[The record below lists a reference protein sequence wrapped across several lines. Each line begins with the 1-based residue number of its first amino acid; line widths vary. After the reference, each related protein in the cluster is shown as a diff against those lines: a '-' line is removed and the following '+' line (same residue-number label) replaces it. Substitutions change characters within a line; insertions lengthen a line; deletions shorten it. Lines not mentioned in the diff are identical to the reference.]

1 MSYTELISTMTISS
15 DVPTNVNEN
24 FRTAHF
30 LNDAAK
36 TASFTVWEDDTA
48 GVPFDVYLC
57 ASAGGNVTVTLPDCT
72 DVNGDAY
79 IGRVV
84 TIFKVDAAN
93 DVIIDA
99 NDAESQTINGAA
111 DITMSSQYNYRT
123 IFSNGVEWFVISSS

>member
-15 DVPTNVNEN
+15 DLPTNVNEN
-24 FRTAHF
+24 FRKAHF

-36 TASFTVWEDDTA
+36 TADFTVWTDDTA
-48 GVPFDVYLC
+48 GVPVDIYLC

-72 DVNGDAY
+72 IAGDANV
-79 IGRVV
+79 GRVV

-99 NDAESQTINGAA
+99 HSAQEINGATTV
-111 DITMSSQYNYRT
+111 TMSSQYNYRT
-123 IFSNGVEWFVISSS
+123 IFSNGTEWFVISSS

>member
-1 MSYTELISTMTISS
+1 MSYTELISTMTLSS

-72 DVNGDAY
+72 IAGDANA
-79 IGRVV
+79 GRVV

-99 NDAESQTINGAA
+99 DGSETINGATTV
-111 DITMSSQYNYRT
+111 TMSSQYNYRT
-123 IFSNGVEWFVISSS
+123 IFSNGTEWFVISSS

>member
-1 MSYTELISTMTISS
+1 MSYTELVSTMTISS
-15 DVPTNVNEN
+15 DLPSTVNEN

-30 LNDAAK
+30 LNRAAK

-93 DVIIDA
+93 DVIIDG
-99 NDAESQTINGAA
+99 DGSQPINGATTV
-111 DITMSSQYNYRT
+111 TMSSQYNYRT
-123 IFSNGVEWFVISSS
+123 IFSNGTEWFVISSS

>member
-57 ASAGGNVTVTLPDCT
+57 ASAGGNVTVTLPDCRS
-72 DVNGDAY
+72 GDALA
-79 IGRVV
+79 GRVV

-93 DVIIDA
+93 DVIIDG
-99 NDAESQTINGAA
+99 DGSQTINGATTV
-111 DITMSSQYNYRT
+111 TMSSQYNYRT

>member
-30 LNDAAK
+30 LNSAAK
-36 TASFTVWEDDTA
+36 TAVA
-48 GVPFDVYLC
+48 
-57 ASAGGNVTVTLPDCT
+57 A
-72 DVNGDAY
+72 
-79 IGRVV
+79 GRVV

-99 NDAESQTINGAA
+99 DGSETINGATTV
-111 DITMSSQYNYRT
+111 TMSSQYNYRT
-123 IFSNGVEWFVISSS
+123 IFSNGTEWFVISSS

>member
-57 ASAGGNVTVTLPDCT
+57 ASAGG
-72 DVNGDAY
+72 
-79 IGRVV
+79 
-84 TIFKVDAAN
+84 
-93 DVIIDA
+93 
-99 NDAESQTINGAA
+99 
-111 DITMSSQYNYRT
+111 MSPSLFLIAPMST
-123 IFSNGVEWFVISSS
+123 AMLTSEGL

>member
-15 DVPTNVNEN
+15 DLPTTVNEN

-36 TASFTVWEDDTA
+36 TASFTVWADDTA

-72 DVNGDAY
+72 DVSGDAY
-79 IGRVV
+79 AGRVV
-84 TIFKVDAAN
+84 TIFKLDAA
-93 DVIIDA
+93 DEVIIDA
-99 NDAESQTINGAA
+99 DGSQTINGATTV
-111 DITMSSQYNYRT
+111 TMSSQYNYRT
-123 IFSNGVEWFVISSS
+123 IFSNGTEWFVISSS

>member
-1 MSYTELISTMTISS
+1 MSYTELVSTMTISS
-15 DVPTNVNEN
+15 DLPSTVNEN

-84 TIFKVDAAN
+84 TIFKVDADN
-93 DVIIDA
+93 DVIIDG
-99 NDAESQTINGAA
+99 DGSQTINGATTV
-111 DITMSSQYNYRT
+111 TMSSQYNYRT

>member
-1 MSYTELISTMTISS
+1 MSYTELISTMTIS
-15 DVPTNVNEN
+15 DDLPTTVNEN

-48 GVPFDVYLC
+48 GVPFDIYLC

-72 DVNGDAY
+72 DVSGDAFA
-79 IGRVV
+79 GRVV

-99 NDAESQTINGAA
+99 NASETINGATTV
-111 DITMSSQYNYRT
+111 TMSSQYNYRT
-123 IFSNGVEWFVISSS
+123 IFSNGTEWFVISSS

>member
-1 MSYTELISTMTISS
+1 MSYTELVSTMTISS
-15 DVPTNVNEN
+15 DLPSTVNEN

-93 DVIIDA
+93 DVIIDG
-99 NDAESQTINGAA
+99 DGSQTINGATTG
-111 DITMSSQYNYRT
+111 TMSSQYNYRT

>member
-15 DVPTNVNEN
+15 DVPTTVNEN
-24 FRTAHF
+24 FRSTHF

-36 TASFTVWEDDTA
+36 TTSFTAWTDDTA
-48 GVPFDVYLC
+48 GHPIDVYLC
-57 ASAGGNVTVTLPDCT
+57 ASAGGNVTVTLPA
-72 DVNGDAY
+72 VASGDAN

-99 NDAESQTINGAA
+99 NASETINGATTV
-111 DITMSSQYNYRT
+111 TMSSQYNYRT
-123 IFSNGVEWFVISSS
+123 IFSNGTEWFVISSS

>member
-1 MSYTELISTMTISS
+1 MSYTELISTMTLSS

-72 DVNGDAY
+72 IAGDANA
-79 IGRVV
+79 GRVV

-99 NDAESQTINGAA
+99 HSAQEINGATTV
-111 DITMSSQYNYRT
+111 TMSSQYNYRT
-123 IFSNGVEWFVISSS
+123 IFSNGTEWFVISSS

>member
-15 DVPTNVNEN
+15 DLPITVNEN
-24 FRTAHF
+24 FFTAHF

-93 DVIIDA
+93 DVIIDG
-99 NDAESQTINGAA
+99 DGSQTINGATTV
-111 DITMSSQYNYRT
+111 TMSSQYNYRT
-123 IFSNGVEWFVISSS
+123 IFSNGTEWFVISSS